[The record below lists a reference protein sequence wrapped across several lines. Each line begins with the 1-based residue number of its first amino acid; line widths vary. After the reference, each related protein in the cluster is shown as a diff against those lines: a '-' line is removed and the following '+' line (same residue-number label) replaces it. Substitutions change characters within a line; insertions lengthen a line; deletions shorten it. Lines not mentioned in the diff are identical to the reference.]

1 MSSRFMAEAAEQAS
15 ADLAEACDGAAQTI
29 SRKLISQAADTQEA
43 NLENT
48 LAADSQAASRMQSE
62 LAKLDGAG
70 DDAASSGI
78 RQKLS
83 DILEPGDSVPDEQ
96 SPYTGAGSLS
106 PEEMEAR
113 EAAEAAAAY
122 ERIRGATG
130 DTQRISE
137 NTGIDEGV
145 LSRVKNHL
153 FEQEHELPMP
163 PDGHLVTQRFTP
175 DKAISDLWEKADAGT
190 LTAQEREQFQAL
202 MQHES
207 VESSLMAQ
215 GLPYRSADPG
225 AWDDGI
231 NWPSAEHYGAHDL
244 APHAAYADDPWRG
257 WRSMGFGDP
266 PTTPIARNLS
276 NTDAVISEIR
286 ERMGI

>member
-1 MSSRFMAEAAEQAS
+1 MAQAAEQAS
-15 ADLAEACDGAAQTI
+15 ADLGEACDGAAQTI
-29 SRKLISQAADTQEA
+29 SRKLISQTADTEEA

-48 LAADSQAASRMQSE
+48 LATNEQVAAKMRGE
-62 LAKLDGAG
+62 LAKLDGG
-70 DDAASSGI
+70 GSAASSATL
-78 RQKLS
+78 RQRFT
-83 DILEPGDSVPDEQ
+83 DILAPGEQ
-96 SPYTGAGSLS
+96 SPYTGAGSLG
-106 PEEMEAR
+106 PEELEAR
-113 EAAEAAAAY
+113 EAAEAGQAY
-122 ERIRGATG
+122 ERIRGAAG
-130 DTQRISE
+130 DTQRISQ

-145 LSRVKNHL
+145 LSRVKSHL

-190 LTAQEREQFQAL
+190 LTAPEREQFQAL

-215 GLPYRSADPG
+215 GLPYRSADPA
-225 AWDDGI
+225 AWEDGV
-231 NWPSAEHYGAHDL
+231 NWPSAQHYGAHDL
-244 APHAAYADDPWRG
+244 APHSAYADDPWRG

-266 PTTPIARNLS
+266 PTTPISRDLS
-276 NTDAVISEIR
+276 NIDGVVGDIR